1 MRVTLRTADE
11 LVIEEGA
18 GANLMIGLCFLAF
31 GVAGIS
37 IGWVKGPIGFFVIAT
52 IFLLFGLKIL
62 LLNRTKAHRFE
73 RSRGV
78 VSVESQGRFGGA
90 RRELPF
96 DSIEDIVLEEIR
108 KAGSAPSYYVYY
120 VTRQG
125 ERLRW
130 ADSYDGSKENTLDC
144 FNAGREFVMAAGG
157 AHGASAAS
165 PPAAGTTSGQSDRG
179 TASRCS

>member
-1 MRVTLRTADE
+1 MRVTRRTADE

-18 GANLMIGLCFLAF
+18 GTNLMIGLCLLTF

-37 IGWVKGPIGFFVIAT
+37 IGWVKGHIGFFVIAT
-52 IFLLFGLKIL
+52 LVLLFGLKFL
-62 LLNRTKAHRFE
+62 LLNRTKTHRFE

-78 VSVESQGRFGGA
+78 VTVESQGRLGGV

-108 KAGSAPSYYVYY
+108 KGGSAPSYYVSY
-120 VTRQG
+120 VTKQG

-130 ADSYDGSKENTLDC
+130 TDSYDGSKKDTMDC
-144 FNAGREFVMAAGG
+144 FHAGRELVMAAGG
-157 AHGASAAS
+157 AHRASATS
-165 PPAAGTTSGQSDRG
+165 PPAAGPTSGQSDRG
-179 TASRCS
+179 TS

>member
-1 MRVTLRTADE
+1 MRITRRTGDD

-18 GANLMIGLCFLAF
+18 GANRMIGLCFLAL
-31 GVAGIS
+31 GVGGMS
-37 IGWVKGPIGFFVIAT
+37 VGWVKGHVGFFMIAA
-52 IFLLFGLKIL
+52 IFLLFGLRL
-62 LLNRTKAHRFE
+62 LLFTPTKTHHFE
-73 RSRGV
+73 RSRGLV
-78 VSVESQGRFGGA
+78 TIESRGRLGGS

-130 ADSYDGSKENTLDC
+130 ADSYDGSKENTTDC
-144 FNAGREFVMAAGG
+144 FNAGRELVMAGVRAP
-157 AHGASAAS
+157 GASAVRQ
-165 PPAAGTTSGQSDRG
+165 PGLR
-179 TASRCS
+179 R

>member
-1 MRVTLRTADE
+1 MRVTRRTSDE

-18 GANLMIGLCFLAF
+18 GTNLLIGLCFLTF

-37 IGWVKGPIGFFVIAT
+37 IGWVRDHIGFFVIAT
-52 IFLLFGLKIL
+52 IFLLFGLKFL
-62 LLNRTKAHRFE
+62 LLNRTKTHRFE

-78 VSVESQGRFGGA
+78 VTVESQGRLGGV

-108 KAGSAPSYYVYY
+108 KGGTAPSYYVYY
-120 VTRQG
+120 VTKQG

-130 ADSYDGSKENTLDC
+130 ADSYDGSKEDTLDC
-144 FNAGREFVMAAGG
+144 FHAGRELVMAAA
-157 AHGASAAS
+157 AHCASAAS
-165 PPAAGTTSGQSDRG
+165 PPAPGTTSGQSDRG
-179 TASRCS
+179 TASRRS